1 MIAFLNYSEMSCD
14 YKSSMVWDYIYIYVC
29 VCVCVCV
36 IHSLLNFFSLFSSTQ
51 FYFILTIVF
60 FYGEID
66 SNLFKFIN
74 QEQYENNDN

>member
-1 MIAFLNYSEMSCD
+1 MSCD
-14 YKSSMVWDYIYIYVC
+14 YKSSMVWDYIYMY
-29 VCVCVCV
+29 VCVCV